1 MGGRSNRAKPE
12 AFLQASNPLKHLLKL
27 PSSVPGSF
35 QNVFVDPMKG
45 TEQQGDKSCF
55 AGDGSVLGQPPQVAG
70 ADLWV
75 IAQLC
80 YFQEEQDGK
89 EIQGLAGRYVSFPLC
104 RSCEQL
110 VSHLTE
116 KALFTAAA

>member
-27 PSSVPGSF
+27 PNSVPGSF
-35 QNVFVDPMKG
+35 QNVFVDPMKDI
-45 TEQQGDKSCF
+45 EQQRNKSCS
-55 AGDGSVLGQPPQVAG
+55 AGEDSVLGQPPQVAG

-75 IAQLC
+75 IVRPC
-80 YFQEEQDGK
+80 YFQEEQDVK
-89 EIQGLAGRYVSFPLC
+89 EIQGLAGQYVSFPLC
-104 RSCEQL
+104 LSCEQS

-116 KALFTAAA
+116 KASFTAAA